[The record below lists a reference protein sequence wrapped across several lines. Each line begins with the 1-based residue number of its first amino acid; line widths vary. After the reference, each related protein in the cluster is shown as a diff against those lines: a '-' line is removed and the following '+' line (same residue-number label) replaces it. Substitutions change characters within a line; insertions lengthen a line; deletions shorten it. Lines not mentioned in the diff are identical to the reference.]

1 MLTDEQYAV
10 TQEDATER
18 PFANAY
24 WNNKAP
30 GIYVDV
36 FSDEPLFSSQDK
48 FVSGTSWPSFSR
60 LLEISKNI
68 EVEDRLT

>member
-1 MLTDEQYAV
+1 MSDDAAFDKSNALKGLTPEQYRV

-24 WNNKAP
+24 WDHKEP

-36 FSDEPLFSSQDK
+36 ISGEPLFAS
-48 FVSGTSWPSFSR
+48 VP
-60 LLEISKNI
+60 
-68 EVEDRLT
+68 